1 MLTTFEPILQFLK
14 PHISKS
20 KACFEKFVKK
30 SFRWHLETWQNEIVS
45 IFKLNIK
52 KYREMKLILPGGGV
66 QVALLPGGWGSGMV
80 QKCFCHLTQFFDIQR
95 ILPISFCWVSRCH
108 LKDFFHKFFKTG
120 LNFWNMWLWELQN
133 LVPSCQ
139 HIGGTPCIW
148 YRACF

>member
-80 QKCFCHLTQFFDIQR
+80 QKCFCHLTQFFDIQFKNTSNF
-95 ILPISFCWVSRCH
+95 ILRSFKMQSER
-108 LKDFFHKFFKTG
+108 FFSQIF
-120 LNFWNMWLWELQN
+120 QN
-133 LVPSCQ
+133 
-139 HIGGTPCIW
+139 
-148 YRACF
+148 RF